1 MKHLLYS
8 YAPNKLLN
16 QSEREEPDKQ
26 KHTQMFTTMLRVN
39 QRKENTPLNHRAA
52 TYGVGAP
59 WASHISLRPR
69 AHSKFIKDTASGHS
83 QIILLIEHEK
93 EFSGG
98 PPLQSNDA
106 AREPHL
112 SSLFSSISSYLLS
125 LHLFLFHP
133 FSVSLPTVL
142 SSGCRFVCLPF
153 SHLLSSGASCFT
165 FNSFSYFLRLLSFS
179 LLVKIRGRNGVT
191 TFHNFWLFRVTNFL
205 KNFLT

>member
-26 KHTQMFTTMLRVN
+26 NTHVYDHVESEPEK
-39 QRKENTPLNHRAA
+39 RKTHLLNHRAA

-69 AHSKFIKDTASGHS
+69 AHSKFIKNTASGHS

-98 PPLQSNDA
+98 HRCSQTTPLAS
-106 AREPHL
+106 RIFLPSSLPSLLIFYLFISFLFHPL
-112 SSLFSSISSYLLS
+112 SSLFPLFSLFWLSARLSPLFSSPLS
-125 LHLFLFHP
+125 GRFVLHL
-133 FSVSLPTVL
+133 
-142 SSGCRFVCLPF
+142 
-153 SHLLSSGASCFT
+153 
-165 FNSFSYFLRLLSFS
+165 
-179 LLVKIRGRNGVT
+179 
-191 TFHNFWLFRVTNFL
+191 
-205 KNFLT
+205 